1 MRFMSMCIAGFAA
14 LTLAAPISALADEN
28 IGHRDY
34 ESKCASCHGVTGEG
48 NGWFSKFLK
57 AAPPSITRLKK
68 NNGGVFPFERVYR
81 VVDGR
86 AEVLVH
92 GPRDM
97 PIWGSVYRV
106 ESDKTYDTRSGTYYA
121 DEEIIR
127 ARINALV
134 GYVSQ
139 LQE

>member
-1 MRFMSMCIAGFAA
+1 MSMSIAGFAA
-14 LTLAAPISALADEN
+14 LTLAAPIGTLADEN
-28 IGHRDY
+28 AGHREY
-34 ESKCASCHGVTGEG
+34 ESKCASCHGVTGDG
-48 NGWFSKFLK
+48 DGWFSQYMKV
-57 AAPPSITRLKK
+57 PPPTLTQMKKK
-68 NNGGVFPFERVYR
+68 NGGIFPFERVYR

-86 AEVLVH
+86 AEVPVH
-92 GPRDM
+92 GPREM

-106 ESDKTYDTRSGTYYA
+106 ESDKTYDIPSGKYHA
-121 DEEIIR
+121 DEDAIR